1 MALSAVWHLPAEEWE
16 LWLVAVP
23 SYMQGKRA
31 VSQKVGQLQ
40 SADKHRDRDHALNS
54 LSPLPS
60 FPGQFQFACISSASM
75 QQSIS
80 PPTSVNVQ
88 RQGHQMR
95 FEKWKKM
102 HPTWLKSSGSV
113 GNGSSCIT
121 EHACQG
127 Q

>member
-88 RQGHQMR
+88 RPGASDAIREM
-95 FEKWKKM
+95 EKDAPYLAEIVW
-102 HPTWLKSSGSV
+102 
-113 GNGSSCIT
+113 
-121 EHACQG
+121 
-127 Q
+127 